1 MPDTL
6 LRPVQI
12 TVAPASPSAAAMPRP
27 APRVA
32 PATTATRPAAHL
44 AFGVQSIRGI
54 LAKVTPL
61 QRYIAEEIATD
72 HVDGLLSRREAL
84 RRLAL
89 LGVGTAA
96 ATALIA
102 ACGENKQ
109 PTSDAPVTSNEPAT
123 VSAPPPGSENAVPTT
138 PITWAGPRGE
148 LQAAWA
154 AAPSARGGVLVIHEN
169 KGLND
174 YIRSVA
180 GRFAGIG
187 YSALAIDLLSAQG
200 GTATFADPAEAT
212 AALGKLPPEEAVADL
227 KSGIDELQRRVP
239 DKKVAAVGFCMG
251 GGMVWRLLASGE
263 PRLAAAVPFYGPTP
277 DNPDFAGSKD
287 VAVLGIYAAQDQ
299 RVNATEPVARAA
311 LEKAGLVFEL
321 VTEPDANHA
330 FFNDTGE
337 RYNATAAD
345 DAWRRVQDWFTST
358 SADSLPRATPLY
370 GLRGVSPCIHGR
382 SAADSRAVLL
392 PVGVA
397 LLTAHAS
404 RSNSAHAGGAG
415 RELLRPAFGWPA
427 NGGRSSG
434 RGVLRPG
441 PRSLPGGTGTVLR
454 MA

>member
-1 MPDTL
+1 MGAYSL
-6 LRPVQI
+6 N
-12 TVAPASPSAAAMPRP
+12 
-27 APRVA
+27 
-32 PATTATRPAAHL
+32 
-44 AFGVQSIRGI
+44 
-54 LAKVTPL
+54 VTPL

-89 LGVGTAA
+89 LGVGAA
-96 ATALIA
+96 AASALIA

-123 VSAPPPGSENAVPTT
+123 ASAPPPGSENTVPST

-154 AAPSARGGVLVIHEN
+154 PAADPRGGVLVIHEN

-200 GTATFADPAEAT
+200 GTGTFADPAEAT
-212 AALGKLPPEEAVADL
+212 AALGKLPPEEALANL

-239 DKKVAAVGFCMG
+239 GKKVAAVGFCMG
-251 GGMVWRLLASGE
+251 GGFVWRLLASGE

-299 RVNATEPVARAA
+299 RVNAGEPVARAA

-330 FFNDTGE
+330 FFNDTGD
-337 RYNATAAD
+337 RYNPTAAA
-345 DAWRRVQDWFTST
+345 DAWRRVQVWFSEHL
-358 SADSLPRATPLY
+358 A
-370 GLRGVSPCIHGR
+370 
-382 SAADSRAVLL
+382 
-392 PVGVA
+392 
-397 LLTAHAS
+397 
-404 RSNSAHAGGAG
+404 
-415 RELLRPAFGWPA
+415 
-427 NGGRSSG
+427 
-434 RGVLRPG
+434 
-441 PRSLPGGTGTVLR
+441 
-454 MA
+454 